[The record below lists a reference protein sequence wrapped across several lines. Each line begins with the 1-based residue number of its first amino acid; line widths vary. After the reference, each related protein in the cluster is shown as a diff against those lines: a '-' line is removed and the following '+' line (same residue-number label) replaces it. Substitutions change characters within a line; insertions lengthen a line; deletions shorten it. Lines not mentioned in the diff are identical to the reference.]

1 MDRCDALLGI
11 PTDPAFG
18 SLNLAAAVQV
28 IAYDWRMA
36 LGGRDSYGRENALC

>member
-28 IAYDWRMA
+28 IAYDLRMA
-36 LGGRDSYGRENALC
+36 LGGRDSYGRGDALC